1 MNTAMPNLVSK
12 LRAWLQRPRP
22 AESTAERAVPITPPT
37 DLPQAAATDYSAIH
51 LYFLPPQEAYPVDLE
66 EGDFLFI
73 GEVADG
79 GAVVCGE
86 DGTIYFFDNWRTQ
99 LAVGRSCAEAAKAI
113 ARILNN
119 EKRY

>member
-1 MNTAMPNLVSK
+1 MPNLVSK

-22 AESTAERAVPITPPT
+22 TESAAENAAERADPITPPA
-37 DLPQAAATDYSAIH
+37 DLQRAAEADYSAIH

-66 EGDFLFI
+66 EGEFLFI

-79 GAVVCGE
+79 GAVVCSA

-99 LAVGRSCAEAAKAI
+99 LAVGCSCAEAARAI
-113 ARILNN
+113 TRILNN
-119 EKRY
+119 GKRY